1 MVVAD
6 WVEGNL
12 LKVIGISSLSSLGYV
27 KVYTHITGDVE
38 IVQITKDEL
47 LLRLTTRQVTKF
59 ETSQSGA
66 RPVEFSR
73 STERMSDLKKKTEKY
88 AQEKWILKVN
98 RRPKEEELRYGDG
111 TMKADVS
118 LRAHTLLVYVA
129 PYQITFDGIRKQD
142 HVIRKQDHVIYL
154 WIFNHNRSSSDLLLD
169 SCKRS
174 ATDESAR
181 GKASRARRR
190 DGKVL
195 FLLLVCVSESIR
207 TFFFRSRPHCKDLL
221 LLLISASESFRTIF
235 IIIRA
240 RRHDGKDLFLL
251 LLFASAF

>member
-1 MVVAD
+1 MVCCILQETAANFYFLEFGFRD
-6 WVEGNL
+6 LIL
-12 LKVIGISSLSSLGYV
+12 LYRLAPYFGVHQQSRHQLSLFPSKTLGIAFLFTFFHHGGCGLGRIEFISKVIGISSLSSLGYV

-154 WIFNHNRSSSDLLLD
+154 WIFNHNRSTSDLLLD
-169 SCKRS
+169 SCKR
-174 ATDESAR
+174 
-181 GKASRARRR
+181 
-190 DGKVL
+190 
-195 FLLLVCVSESIR
+195 
-207 TFFFRSRPHCKDLL
+207 
-221 LLLISASESFRTIF
+221 
-235 IIIRA
+235 
-240 RRHDGKDLFLL
+240 
-251 LLFASAF
+251 